1 MRRINVHGAVMK
13 SSSIS
18 SFFLVVSLVFLSAC
32 GSDKI
37 TVENLQNPNQEDEVI
52 TDVPVQTDSTDIF
65 IVDATGKKW
74 EIGHAVRQYGFEPGK
89 FQFGLGPNAIPP
101 ILEPIMIWPGQLGY
115 PDNGSTFLVL
125 GISLEEDA
133 RAYSIER
140 LSFSEVADEKFGD
153 VHVAVAY

>member
-1 MRRINVHGAVMK
+1 MK

-18 SFFLVVSLVFLSAC
+18 SFFVVVLLVFLSAC
-32 GSDKI
+32 KDKT
-37 TVENLQNPNQEDEVI
+37 TVEYLQNPNPEDEVI
-52 TDVPVQTDSTDIF
+52 TDDPVQTDTTEIF

-74 EIGHAVRQYGFEPGK
+74 EIGHAVRQYGFEPVK

-101 ILEPIMIWPGQLGY
+101 ILDPQMIWPGQPGY
-115 PDNGSTFLVL
+115 PDDGSTFLVL

-133 RAYSIER
+133 RAYSIQR
-140 LSFSEVADEKFGD
+140 LSSSEVADEKFGD

>member
-1 MRRINVHGAVMK
+1 MEQVLK

-18 SFFLVVSLVFLSAC
+18 SFFLVVLLISLTAC
-32 GSDKI
+32 LNDEI
-37 TVENLQNPNQEDEVI
+37 TVEYLQDPNPEDEEI
-52 TDVPVQTDSTDIF
+52 ADDPVQTDTTEIF

-101 ILEPIMIWPGQLGY
+101 ILEPKMIWPGQPGY
-115 PDNGSTFLVL
+115 PPASSTFLVL
-125 GISLEEDA
+125 GTSLEEDA
-133 RAYSIER
+133 RAYSIQR
-140 LSFSEVADEKFGD
+140 LSFNEVANDKFGD